1 MLKKM
6 RLALPMLV
14 VLVSFSG
21 PILEANLI
29 ENGSF
34 ETPAVPKGSFL
45 LYGSGSTGITGWT
58 VDGPQVGVVSGTFV
72 QGCCSFPAQDGAQW
86 LDLTGLSANS
96 AEGVEQTVATTAG
109 TSYDL
114 SFWVGNVID
123 PSGVFG
129 NSSSV
134 KVFINGTLL
143 DTVTNSGG
151 STTLTWEQ
159 FTEHFKASGS
169 STTIAFINNDPR
181 SDNSNGLDNVG
192 LGVSTSGV
200 PEPATLSL
208 IGVGLAGL
216 ALLRRLK

>member
-1 MLKKM
+1 M

-14 VLVSFSG
+14 VLVCFSG

-151 STTLTWEQ
+151 STTLKWEQ